1 MLQIILWILKLI
13 DGLLSILDISNGLS
27 DFSYDFNSVNV
38 LEFFINN
45 SVIENLFW
53 NIFLFTIAL
62 TCFFCIF
69 GIIKV
74 MVKNSNTILNVLS
87 KFAIAIIAV
96 LIVLSLI
103 IICISL
109 TSKIIS
115 LLKDVFNVEIRFNL
129 SKIIFNNSVEEWYNN
144 HSINTIDLKNIS
156 VKELLGEYEKDVIF
170 PSKWLHNGII
180 NPETFYYLPCL
191 ITTIISLISLGIVA
205 IRLIKRV
212 YDIVLLY
219 LTMPVSIS
227 SIPLDDG
234 ASFKNWLEIFTNK
247 VVIIYSSVLVINL
260 FYFIYPI
267 INEFNL
273 SIEEEYQ
280 KLLKLLF
287 ASASV
292 LSIANGQIIFNKIFK
307 FKENKNNLNIKSEKN
322 DTEKNTIYYL
332 EESHQF
338 IEGNRKRKG
347 Y

>member
-1 MLQIILWILKLI
+1 MFKLI

-27 DFSYDFNSVNV
+27 DFSYDFNSVNI

-62 TCFFCIF
+62 TCMFCVF

-74 MVKNSNTILNVLS
+74 MVKNNSTILNVLS
-87 KFAIAIIAV
+87 KFVIAIISV

-103 IICISL
+103 IICITL
-109 TSKIIS
+109 TTKIIS
-115 LLKDVFNVEIRFNL
+115 LLKDVFDIEKRFNL
-129 SKIIFNNSVEEWYNN
+129 SKIIFNNSVGEWYNN

-180 NPETFYYLPCL
+180 NPETFQYLPCL
-191 ITTIISLISLGIVA
+191 ITTIISMISLGMVA

-219 LTMPVSIS
+219 LIMPVSIS

-234 ASFKNWLEIFTNK
+234 VSFKNWLEIFTNK
-247 VVIIYSSVLVINL
+247 ITIIYSSVLVINL

-273 SIEEEYQ
+273 PIEEEYQ
-280 KLLKLLF
+280 KLLKLLL
-287 ASASV
+287 ASASISS
-292 LSIANGQIIFNKIFK
+292 LATGQIIFNKIFN
-307 FKENKNNLNIKSEKN
+307 FKENKTNFKVKCENN

-332 EESHQF
+332 EESHHY
-338 IEGNRKRKG
+338 IDENRKRKG
-347 Y
+347 N